1 MLKNALI
8 FAIGALAIAFA
19 APAFLNQ
26 LGAGADARAPAT
38 LARPAPSPPAAE
50 PAAQTV
56 ALADPEPGYREAV
69 LTADAGGQYR
79 TRALIEGQDVDMM
92 VDTGATVVALTAET
106 AARIGVIIDP
116 SKPRWRVN
124 TANGPV
130 MASPVTLKVISLGAI
145 YMPDV
150 QALVM
155 PPGASNMN
163 LLGASFLKRLVS
175 VEQRGGA
182 LVLRQ

>member
-19 APAFLNQ
+19 APVFLNQ
-26 LGAGADARAPAT
+26 VGAGAVASAPAA
-38 LARPAPSPPAAE
+38 LGRPAPWP

-56 ALADPEPGYREAV
+56 ALADPAPGYREAV

-79 TRALIEGQDVDMM
+79 TRVLIEGQDVDMM
-92 VDTGATVVALTAET
+92 VDTGATLVALTAET
-106 AARIGVIIDP
+106 AERLGVTIDP

-124 TANGPV
+124 TANGAV
-130 MASPVTLKVISLGAI
+130 MASPVTLKVVSLGEI

>member
-1 MLKNALI
+1 ME
-8 FAIGALAIAFA
+8 
-19 APAFLNQ
+19 
-26 LGAGADARAPAT
+26 
-38 LARPAPSPPAAE
+38 RPALSPPAAQ

-56 ALADPEPGYREAV
+56 ALADPAPSYREAV

-79 TRALIEGQDVDMM
+79 TRALIEGQDVDVM
-92 VDTGATVVALTAET
+92 VDTGATVVSLTAET
-106 AARIGVIIDP
+106 AARLGVTADP
-116 SKPRWRVN
+116 SRPRWRMN
-124 TANGPV
+124 TANGAVYADPV
-130 MASPVTLKVISLGAI
+130 MLKVISLGAI

-150 QALVM
+150 QAVVM